1 MARLQVNRWLLVPLA
16 LLALVVGGC
25 AGKSTPPG
33 ADIAYGSVE
42 GAGYTLMRWQEGLA
56 LMVWQRGTDS
66 LMCEGGGSTRDPVY
80 ELNCQAE
87 SEDGYRLD
95 WTVQSTDG
103 ETAQLEM
110 GNETYALSGGTL
122 MLVTASDAGLAV
134 IQLDRDLS
142 GIPFDHNQITAFA
155 LSDPD
160 IAEFIR
166 SLSTE

>member
-1 MARLQVNRWLLVPLA
+1 MEKLQFNRWLVISLA

-42 GAGYTLMRWQEGLA
+42 GAGYTFMRWQKGLA
-56 LMVWQRGTDS
+56 LMIWQRDTNS
-66 LMCEGGGSTRDPVY
+66 LMCEGGGSTQDPVY

-95 WTVQSTDG
+95 WTVRTTDG

-110 GNETYALSGGTL
+110 GNASYDLSGGTL
-122 MLVTASDAGLAV
+122 MLVTASDAGLEV

-166 SLSTE
+166 SLSSE

>member
-1 MARLQVNRWLLVPLA
+1 MARLQFNRWLVIPLT
-16 LLALVVGGC
+16 LIALVAGGC

-33 ADIAYGSVE
+33 ADMAYGSVE

-56 LMVWQRGTDS
+56 LMIWQRDTNY
-66 LMCEGGGSTRDPVY
+66 LMCEGGGSTRDPTY
-80 ELNCQAE
+80 ELNCLAE
-87 SEDGYRLD
+87 SDDGYRLD

-103 ETAQLEM
+103 ETAQLQM
-110 GNETYALSGGTL
+110 GNATYDLSGGTL
-122 MLVTASDAGLAV
+122 FLVRLGEGGSEV

-160 IAEFIR
+160 IAEFIG
-166 SLSTE
+166 SLSTD

>member
-1 MARLQVNRWLLVPLA
+1 MAQLRLNRWLVVPLA
-16 LLALVVGGC
+16 LLALVASGC
-25 AGKSTPPG
+25 ATKSTPPG
-33 ADIAYGSVE
+33 ADVAYGSVE
-42 GAGYTLMRWQEGLA
+42 GVGYTLMRWQEGLA
-56 LMVWQRGTDS
+56 LMIWQRGTDS
-66 LMCEGGGSTRDPVY
+66 LMCEGGGSTEDPVY

-87 SEDGYRLD
+87 SADGYRLA
-95 WTVQSTDG
+95 WTLQTTDG

-110 GNETYALSGGTL
+110 GNTSYDLSGGTL
-122 MLVTASDAGLAV
+122 MLVTASDAGLEV

-160 IAEFIR
+160 IAAFIG

>member
-1 MARLQVNRWLLVPLA
+1 MRWLLVPLV

-25 AGKSTPPG
+25 AGRSTPPG

-66 LMCEGGGSTRDPVY
+66 VMCEGGGSTEDPVY

-95 WTVQSTDG
+95 WTLQTTDG

-110 GNETYALSGGTL
+110 GNETYDLSGGTL
-122 MLVTASDAGLAV
+122 MLVKLNDAGFEV
-134 IQLDRDLS
+134 VQLNRDLS
-142 GIPFDHNQITAFA
+142 GIPFEHNQITAFA
-155 LSDPD
+155 ASDPD
-160 IAEFIR
+160 IAQFIW
-166 SLSTE
+166 SLSTD